1 MRISGNVNPIMLS
14 KFAILLATVIAGNA
28 CAIERP
34 NPSLE
39 TRVARAELV
48 VVVDGIKPLPRT
60 AKEFDKLYRVQ
71 ARVAGILKGKA
82 EVGKTIEVVV
92 DNTISEL
99 RNNCCAV
106 GQSYVLFL
114 RQHKGKYLFVGSP
127 NGAVPLDFQK
137 R

>member
-1 MRISGNVNPIMLS
+1 MLS
-14 KFAILLATVIAGNA
+14 KLSILLATVIAGNA

-39 TRVARAELV
+39 KRVALAELV

-60 AKEFDKLYRVQ
+60 AKEFDKFYRVQ
-71 ARVAGILKGKA
+71 ARVAGVLKGKA
-82 EVGKTIEVVV
+82 AIGKPIEVLV
-92 DNTISEL
+92 DNSISEL
-99 RNNCCAV
+99 RNNCCTV

-114 RQHKGKYLFVGSP
+114 RQHEGRYVFVGSP
-127 NGAVPLDFQK
+127 NGAIPLNFQK